1 MIYTCTSIL
10 YITACQDVTP
20 PLSHVKTHILLNS
33 INNYLT
39 SGGSPFKDTYTSIVY
54 IATPSTPT
62 FIHGYDIHIAFLK
75 VGCLLGISYQEITVN
90 GMKQLCTKF
99 RMNLRDYDSNKVRWR
114 RFYHDSYHLVV
125 EFTSTFS
132 FSDYCRQGLRVRS
145 LLICGKVQPCILS
158 LVVSCG
164 SSLILYGNSSIT
176 IGKCLP
182 DVSF

>member
-1 MIYTCTSIL
+1 MFYPSTSKMNYFSIYIHIYLLNIHSYLTRFSCQFKTYFSIVCIYL
-10 YITACQDVTP
+10 HDSVMTHDIYLNIIHNCLSRCDPPPPP

-99 RMNLRDYDSNKVRWR
+99 RMNLRDYDSNKVR
-114 RFYHDSYHLVV
+114 
-125 EFTSTFS
+125 
-132 FSDYCRQGLRVRS
+132 
-145 LLICGKVQPCILS
+145 
-158 LVVSCG
+158 
-164 SSLILYGNSSIT
+164 
-176 IGKCLP
+176 
-182 DVSF
+182 